1 MADELFALLDRGDP
15 RAVRELLARRPE
27 AALAR
32 DTEGLSAVRHAA
44 YRGAELLAAVLAA
57 QPPLDG
63 FDAALVGDLERLA
76 EPEAWSEDGFSALHL
91 AVFGRQVEAAQA
103 LLDRGADPEALARHA
118 DPNLRIRPLH
128 TATAFGGD
136 VATAR
141 TLLDGG
147 ADPNGRSAGGS
158 TPLHN
163 AAQVGNRELV
173 ELLLERGADPAIRLP
188 DGRTAA
194 ALAPGEELAALLGT

>member
-1 MADELFALLDRGDP
+1 VADEIFELLDGGDTA
-15 RAVRELLARRPE
+15 AVRMLLERRPE

-32 DTEGLSAVRHAA
+32 DEEGLTAVRHAA
-44 YRGAELLAAVLAA
+44 YRSPELLAAVLAA
-57 QPPLDG
+57 DPPLDA
-63 FDAALVGDLERLA
+63 FDAALVGEVDRLGD
-76 EPEAWSEDGFSALHL
+76 PDAWSEDGFTALHL
-91 AVFGRQVEAAQA
+91 AVFGRQVETVQV

-118 DPNLRIRPLH
+118 DPNLRVRPLH

-141 TLLDGG
+141 ALLHGG
-147 ADPNGRSAGGS
+147 ADPNGRSASGS

-173 ELLLERGADPAIRLP
+173 ELLLERGADPAIALA

-194 ALAPGEELAALLGT
+194 DLAADEELAARLRA